1 MVLDS
6 CKHGMPSTRPAKP
19 VGKSSAKFCHSGGWQ
34 RVAGLAVVGTVGTVL
49 GIVTGSPEA
58 AVGVIVP
65 LLPFL
70 PR

>member
-1 MVLDS
+1 MLDS
-6 CKHGMPSTRPAKP
+6 PKHGTPSTRPAKP
-19 VGKSSAKFCHSGGWQ
+19 VGKSTAMSSDGGWQ
-34 RVAGLAVVGTVGTVL
+34 RVVGLAVVGTVGTVL

>member
-1 MVLDS
+1 MLDDP
-6 CKHGMPSTRPAKP
+6 KHGTPSTRPAKP
-19 VGKSSAKFCHSGGWQ
+19 VGRFSAKSSDGGWQ
-34 RVAGLAVVGTVGTVL
+34 RVVGLAVVGTVGTVL
-49 GIVTGSPEA
+49 GIATGSPEA

>member
-1 MVLDS
+1 MLDS
-6 CKHGMPSTRPAKP
+6 RKHGMPSTRPAKP
-19 VGKSSAKFCHSGGWQ
+19 VRKSSAKSSDRGGWQ
-34 RVAGLAVVGTVGTVL
+34 RVVGLAVVGTVGTVL